1 LSLDSSYCHHY
12 WKEFK
17 LTQLQPAMKATQLM
31 LISNGSLKSFQA
43 IVKCGQITRLTV
55 SHCNMYHKQIHKTQT
70 KKTKK
75 QTFKDI
81 TITTFCTIFT
91 ILLLAPTF
99 TLQWWKHSDAR
110 KVTMCLEGSNGSLL
124 LGLRLTSS
132 TGYLPSKLETSTGP
146 HSR

>member
-70 KKTKK
+70 KKK
-75 QTFKDI
+75 QKNRPSRTSQSRLFAQ
-81 TITTFCTIFT
+81 FSQFYCWHQHSHFSGGN
-91 ILLLAPTF
+91 IL
-99 TLQWWKHSDAR
+99 
-110 KVTMCLEGSNGSLL
+110 MLE
-124 LGLRLTSS
+124 R
-132 TGYLPSKLETSTGP
+132 
-146 HSR
+146 